1 MVLLTHHLRRV
12 LKSAPKNASLG
23 RQLFSTTLS
32 QRSKQNLD
40 RELLHSRPNPA
51 LSYASSFSEFPMA
64 TRTTRELLAQ
74 KATEKGNRLAYLFPY
89 QGIKLTFSEL
99 KERVDSAA
107 QNLLDLGFQKGD
119 RIAFALPNSVEL
131 LILSLAA
138 SEIGAISTLM
148 NPAYQKVEFE
158 YMLKKT
164 RAKGKRPS
172 FELFKKSSI
181 LIQLTLRSCYIRF
194 IQNSA
199 AYEANAASLS

>member
-1 MVLLTHHLRRV
+1 MVLTNHLKRV
-12 LKSAPKNASLG
+12 LKRVPKNASLG
-23 RQLFSTTLS
+23 RQLFSTTPN
-32 QRSKQNLD
+32 QRNKQNLD
-40 RELLHSRPNPA
+40 RELLHSRPNPT

-64 TRTTRELLAQ
+64 LRTTRELLAQ
-74 KATEKGNRLAYLFPY
+74 KATEKGNKLAYLFPY

-164 RAKGKRPS
+164 RAKGERS
-172 FELFKKSSI
+172 FLYVILKIHSI
-181 LIQLTLRSCYIRF
+181 NSTHLKVLLYTIHSRF
-194 IQNSA
+194 CSI
-199 AYEANAASLS
+199 